1 MRSWLFFLPVM
12 LLALAVCPPV
22 RGEPVMAPQDLYL
35 DAMRSLAE
43 GRQYDANDALM
54 RMIELEPQHAG
65 AWLDL
70 AIIQCKLGH
79 AAEAERLF
87 GIIESR
93 FSPPPGI
100 LEVIASQRT
109 NGCQGWQPH
118 SQWSL
123 LLGRGADNNVN
134 QGASNPS
141 FSIGS
146 GTTRIDLDL
155 TPDYLPR
162 HDQYTFLSSEF
173 RRNLTP
179 NGDVGFVQFRARQND
194 SIKRYD
200 TASLVMGLEKPWRFG
215 EWGMKGVAS
224 LGLLSLGDQ
233 LYQKQ
238 GQIQAR
244 ILPPLALPNGFQ
256 FSVLAGLS
264 HLVYPTLANFDSNIA
279 EVGGMLAYQGKG
291 AQIQGSFTRLSDHRP
306 TDHLGGNRHGWTA
319 SLLGHARIAD
329 NLNGELGWSR
339 QSWMSQSAYSPG
351 LIDQTQRQDS
361 QLWRAALVVPIATHH
376 SLLVEWRQIRNDDNI
391 SLFQYN
397 SRLVQASW
405 LWQSF

>member
-1 MRSWLFFLPVM
+1 M
-12 LLALAVCPPV
+12 LLALAVCSPV
-22 RGEPVMAPQDLYL
+22 CGEPAMAPQDLYL

-100 LEVIASQRT
+100 LEVIASQRA

-118 SQWSL
+118 TQWSM
-123 LLGRGADNNVN
+123 LLGRGADSNVN
-134 QGASNPS
+134 QGASSSS

-146 GTTRIDLDL
+146 GSTRIDLDL
-155 TPDYLPR
+155 TPNYLPQR
-162 HDQYTFLSSEF
+162 DQYTLLSSEF

-179 NGDVGFVQFRARQND
+179 NGDTGFVQFRARQND
-194 SIKRYD
+194 SVKRYD
-200 TASLVMGLEKPWRFG
+200 TTSLVMGLEKPWRFG
-215 EWGMKGVAS
+215 GWGVKGAAS
-224 LGLLSLGDQ
+224 LGLLSLGSQ

-244 ILPPLALPNGFQ
+244 ISPPLALPSGFQ
-256 FSVLAGLS
+256 FSVLSGLS
-264 HLVYPTLANFDSNIA
+264 RVEYPTLANFDSSIA
-279 EVGGMLAYQGKG
+279 EVGGLLAYLGKG
-291 AQIQGSFTRLSDHRP
+291 AQIQGNFSRLSDRRP
-306 TDHLGGNRHGWTA
+306 TAHLGGNRHGWAA
-319 SLLGHARIAD
+319 SLLGQARIAD
-329 NLNGELGWSR
+329 RLNGELSWSR

-351 LIDQTQRQDS
+351 LIDQTRRQDS
-361 QLWRAALVVPIATHH
+361 QLWRAALIVPIATRH
-376 SLLVEWRQIRNDDNI
+376 SLLVEWRQVKNDENI